1 VGPLRILVLAV
12 LFYLGYRLIKAN
24 FSKSDEKKQDE
35 KNQDG
40 TQDEQ
45 SRQGGSITDVL
56 IEDPVCHKLV
66 PKQQAYALE
75 AEDGPH
81 YFCSK
86 ECGDKFT
93 ADRHNSEPDAPSDQQ

>member
-1 VGPLRILVLAV
+1 MGPLRILILAV

-24 FSKSDEKKQDE
+24 FSKSDEQKEEEKQDE
-35 KNQDG
+35 ETG
-40 TQDEQ
+40 
-45 SRQGGSITDVL
+45 QGGAITDVL

-75 AEDGPH
+75 AEDGVH

-86 ECGDKFT
+86 QCGDEFAAAQEK
-93 ADRHNSEPDAPSDQQ
+93 SDQDSSSDQ

>member
-1 VGPLRILVLAV
+1 MGPLRILILAV

-24 FSKSDEKKQDE
+24 FSKSDEKKKDEKQDE
-35 KNQDG
+35 KAQ
-40 TQDEQ
+40 
-45 SRQGGSITDVL
+45 QGGAITDVL

-75 AEDGPH
+75 AEDGVH

-86 ECGDKFT
+86 QCGDKFA
-93 ADRHNSEPDAPSDQQ
+93 ADPENSDQDSSSDQQEAK

>member
-1 VGPLRILVLAV
+1 MGPLRILILAV

-24 FSKSDEKKQDE
+24 FSKSDDKKKAE
-35 KNQDG
+35 
-40 TQDEQ
+40 TQDEET
-45 SRQGGSITDVL
+45 RQGGAITDVL

-75 AEDGPH
+75 AEDGVH

-86 ECGDKFT
+86 ECGDKFA
-93 ADRHNSEPDAPSDQQ
+93 ADQENSGQDSSSN

>member
-1 VGPLRILVLAV
+1 MGPLRILILAV

-24 FSKSDEKKQDE
+24 FSKPDDNKEDETHDE
-35 KNQDG
+35 E
-40 TQDEQ
+40 T
-45 SRQGGSITDVL
+45 RQGGAITDVL

-75 AEDGPH
+75 VDDGVR

-86 ECGDKFT
+86 QCGDKF
-93 ADRHNSEPDAPSDQQ
+93 AAEQEKSNQDSSSDQ

>member
-1 VGPLRILVLAV
+1 MGPLRILILAV

-24 FSKSDEKKQDE
+24 FSKSDEKKKDEEQDKE
-35 KNQDG
+35 
-40 TQDEQ
+40 T
-45 SRQGGSITDVL
+45 RQGGAITDVL

-75 AEDGPH
+75 AEDGVH

-86 ECGDKFT
+86 QCGDKF
-93 ADRHNSEPDAPSDQQ
+93 AAEREKGDQDSSSDQDETR

>member
-1 VGPLRILVLAV
+1 MGPLRILILAV

-24 FSKSDEKKQDE
+24 FSKSDDKKKDE
-35 KNQDG
+35 
-40 TQDEQ
+40 TQDEET
-45 SRQGGSITDVL
+45 RQGGAITDVL

-75 AEDGPH
+75 AEDGVH

-86 ECGDKFT
+86 ECGDKFA
-93 ADRHNSEPDAPSDQQ
+93 ADQQNSDQDSSSNQ

>member
-1 VGPLRILVLAV
+1 MGPLRILILAV

-24 FSKSDEKKQDE
+24 FSKSDEKKKDE
-35 KNQDG
+35 

-45 SRQGGSITDVL
+45 TRQGGAITDVL

-75 AEDGPH
+75 AEDGVH

-86 ECGDKFT
+86 ECGDKFA
-93 ADRHNSEPDAPSDQQ
+93 ADQENSDRDSSSNQ

>member
-1 VGPLRILVLAV
+1 MGPLRILILAV

-24 FSKSDEKKQDE
+24 FTKSDDKKKDEKQDE
-35 KNQDG
+35 EVRKDG
-40 TQDEQ
+40 A
-45 SRQGGSITDVL
+45 ITDVL

-66 PKQQAYALE
+66 PKQQAYTLE

-86 ECGDKFT
+86 ECGDKF
-93 ADRHNSEPDAPSDQQ
+93 AADQQRRDQDSSSDPE

>member
-1 VGPLRILVLAV
+1 MGPLRILILAV

-24 FSKSDEKKQDE
+24 FSKSDEKNKDE
-35 KNQDG
+35 

-45 SRQGGSITDVL
+45 TRQGGAITDVL

-75 AEDGPH
+75 AEDGVH

-86 ECGDKFT
+86 ECGDKFA
-93 ADRHNSEPDAPSDQQ
+93 ADQENSDRDSSSNQ

>member
-1 VGPLRILVLAV
+1 MGPLRILILVV

-24 FSKSDEKKQDE
+24 FSKSDEQNEDGKKE
-35 KNQDG
+35 EETG
-40 TQDEQ
+40 
-45 SRQGGSITDVL
+45 QGGAITDVL

-75 AEDGPH
+75 AEDGVH

-86 ECGDKFT
+86 QCGDKF
-93 ADRHNSEPDAPSDQQ
+93 AAEQKKSDQDSSSDQ

>member
-1 VGPLRILVLAV
+1 MGPLRILILAV

-24 FSKSDEKKQDE
+24 FSKSDDKKKDE
-35 KNQDG
+35 
-40 TQDEQ
+40 TQDEET
-45 SRQGGSITDVL
+45 RQGGAITDVL

-75 AEDGPH
+75 AEDGVH

-86 ECGDKFT
+86 ECGDKFA
-93 ADRHNSEPDAPSDQQ
+93 ADQENSDQDSSSNQ

>member
-1 VGPLRILVLAV
+1 MGPLRILILAV

-24 FSKSDEKKQDE
+24 FSKSDDKKRDETQEKE
-35 KNQDG
+35 
-40 TQDEQ
+40 T
-45 SRQGGSITDVL
+45 RQGGAITDVL

-75 AEDGPH
+75 AEDGVH

-93 ADRHNSEPDAPSDQQ
+93 ADLENSDQDSSSNQ